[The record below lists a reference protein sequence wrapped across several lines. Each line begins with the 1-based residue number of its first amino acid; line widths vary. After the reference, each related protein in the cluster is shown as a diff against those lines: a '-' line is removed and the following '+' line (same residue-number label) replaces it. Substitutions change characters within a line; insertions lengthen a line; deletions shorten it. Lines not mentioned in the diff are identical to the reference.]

1 MPLSFF
7 RQTVTRIRPGT
18 KTSRGSDIPDWSENK
33 VSKLVIAGCSV
44 QPSTTS
50 LSQDGRI
57 LGTSD
62 GMTAYLP
69 AGADVQSGDRIQYD
83 NKVYTIMGDPRVWP
97 SASGALDHI
106 ELNLERWSG

>member
-1 MPLSFF
+1 MLLSFF
-7 RQTVTRIRPGT
+7 RQTVTRIRPGV
-18 KTSRGSDIPDWSENK
+18 KTLRGSDVPDWDNATTLDIPE
-33 VSKLVIAGCSV
+33 CSV
-44 QPSTTS
+44 QPAGTS

-69 AGADVQSGDRIQYD
+69 ADADVQSGDRIQYE

-97 SASGALDHI
+97 SASGSLDHI

>member
-1 MPLSFF
+1 MKSL
-7 RQTVTRIRPGT
+7 RGT
-18 KTSRGSDIPDWSENK
+18 IVPDWENATTLDIP
-33 VSKLVIAGCSV
+33 GCSV
-44 QPSTTS
+44 QPAGTS

-57 LGTSD
+57 LGISD

-69 AGADVQSGDRIQYD
+69 ADADVQSGDRIQYED
-83 NKVYTIMGDPRVWP
+83 KVYTIMGDPRVWP

>member
-1 MPLSFF
+1 MKSL
-7 RQTVTRIRPGT
+7 RGT
-18 KTSRGSDIPDWSENK
+18 IVPDWENATTLDIP
-33 VSKLVIAGCSV
+33 GCSV
-44 QPSTTS
+44 QPAGTS

-57 LGTSD
+57 LGISD

-69 AGADVQSGDRIQYD
+69 ADADVQSGDHIQYED
-83 NKVYTIMGDPRVWP
+83 KVYTITGDPRVWP